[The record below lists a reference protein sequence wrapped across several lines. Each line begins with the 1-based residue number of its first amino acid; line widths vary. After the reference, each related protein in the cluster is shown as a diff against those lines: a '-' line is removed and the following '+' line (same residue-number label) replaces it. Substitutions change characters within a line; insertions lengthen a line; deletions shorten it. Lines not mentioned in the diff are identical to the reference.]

1 MLLAGWLLIAVAG
14 TGPAVPAPAAVA
26 ISPGRTTTLIA
37 SDDVG
42 APLERAFPNPAYLRA
57 AAADAEGRW
66 DDARILYRQAADAWA
81 AIDHTRPSRALDLA
95 VAKAE
100 HEAMASQALAFRTR
114 NPSGISGHLPEEARR
129 TYRRRQAVEDAR
141 LLRDKLMATR
151 TARGQVAPLLYA
163 RTRARLE
170 DARDNAEPGGSG
182 DAEIALLM
190 CATEAVGGDLAAAG
204 ADRARALPRQDAAE
218 EDPDET
224 VAAAACAAALGR
236 SDAALT
242 ALERFVLGSPLP
254 RADATLRELYLAN
267 DWDHLRGT
275 PRFETLFR

>member
-1 MLLAGWLLIAVAG
+1 M
-14 TGPAVPAPAAVA
+14 PPSPPAAVS
-26 ISPGRTTTLIA
+26 IPPGRTTTLIA

-66 DDARILYRQAADAWA
+66 DDARVLYRQAADAWT
-81 AIDHTRPSRALDLA
+81 AIAHTRPSRALDLA

-114 NPSGISGHLPEEARR
+114 NPGGISGHLPEAARR
-129 TYRRRQAVEDAR
+129 TYRRRQALEDAR

-151 TARGQVAPLLYA
+151 AARGQVAPLLYA
-163 RTRARLE
+163 RTRARLAE
-170 DARDNAEPGGSG
+170 ARDNAEPGDSG

-204 ADRARALPRQDAAE
+204 ADRARALPRPGVE

-224 VAAAACAAALGR
+224 IAAAACAAALGR

-254 RADATLRELYLAN
+254 RADAALREVYLAN